1 MFFVTEINIAIRH
14 NTCACVLV
22 QIDERQLKVRGEPEL
37 LFDSLMSFDTASPS
51 RRHAVAKFL
60 GILTSIFGALVWLAT
75 IATLFGLWAR
85 DDFIQYEYDDGDV
98 AYISNVGARHK
109 AVFIVGTAL
118 TGLLFIL
125 TLILTKICFD
135 AETRRRLKRG
145 VSITSIVFGVI
156 AGLSLCLLAILDSV
170 NYKGA
175 HYAFTGLFIVF
186 TLLSAVFSIAYRFTR
201 NEMNLVTNL
210 RVLFVSLVV
219 PLAIAFVVFSL
230 IKRPA
235 TETQLKSVA
244 ASIEWSIALLFVVY
258 LALFAL
264 DFILN
269 S

>member
-1 MFFVTEINIAIRH
+1 
-14 NTCACVLV
+14 
-22 QIDERQLKVRGEPEL
+22 
-37 LFDSLMSFDTASPS
+37 MSFASASSS
-51 RRHAVAKFL
+51 RRQVWAKSL
-60 GILTSIFGALVWLAT
+60 GIVSSLLGALVWLAT

-85 DDFIQYEYDDGDV
+85 DDFIHYEYDDGEV

-118 TGLLFIL
+118 TGSLFIV
-125 TLILTKICFD
+125 TLILTKLAFGV
-135 AETRRRLKRG
+135 ETRRRLRRG
-145 VSITSIVFGVI
+145 VSITSIVCGVI

-175 HYAFTGLFIVF
+175 HYTFTGLFIVF
-186 TLLSAVFSIAYRFTR
+186 TLLSALFNIAYRFTR
-201 NEMNLVTNL
+201 QEMNLAINL

-219 PLAIAFVVFSL
+219 PLAISFVVL
-230 IKRPA
+230 TLLKRPA

-244 ASIEWSIALLFVVY
+244 ASIEWAIALLFVVY

-264 DFILN
+264 DFLLN